1 MGISGIPMKL
11 GEVVVLGASMT
22 SETVTSEA
30 ATSEIIK
37 MPKSNNDIRTQGL
50 KGSKY
55 KSTKIEDARIKPPHV
70 QTTPRAPEGRADRSE
85 AEVLRVLYI

>member
-37 MPKSNNDIRTQGL
+37 MPKSSNDIRTQGL

-55 KSTKIEDARIKPPHV
+55 KSTKIEDARIKPL
-70 QTTPRAPEGRADRSE
+70 SE
-85 AEVLRVLYI
+85 VVGLKASYKINWF

>member
-30 ATSEIIK
+30 ATSEAAALKVTQITHSASNAVK
-37 MPKSNNDIRTQGL
+37 MPL
-50 KGSKY
+50 
-55 KSTKIEDARIKPPHV
+55 
-70 QTTPRAPEGRADRSE
+70 
-85 AEVLRVLYI
+85 VLCSRLH